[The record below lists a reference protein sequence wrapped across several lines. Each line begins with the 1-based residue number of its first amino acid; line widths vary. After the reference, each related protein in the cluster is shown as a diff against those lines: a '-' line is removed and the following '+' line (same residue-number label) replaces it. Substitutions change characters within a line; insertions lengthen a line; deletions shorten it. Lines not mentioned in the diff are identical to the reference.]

1 MPFLSAGPAADA
13 TADDAAQEIT
23 PDGLDLV

>member
-1 MPFLSAGPAADA
+1 MPFLSVGPAADA
-13 TADDAAQEIT
+13 TANDAAQEIA